1 MNKIIIPKYIYI
13 PNEILNIIFSYC
25 SSDNSK
31 IIKNEK
37 LKFVK
42 IEKIINNSIQEYN
55 FIKQDYI
62 KEDYK
67 EKNIISFKTFWFYN
81 KKITSK
87 L

>member
-1 MNKIIIPKYIYI
+1 MNTIINPKYIIYI

-42 IEKIINNSIQEYN
+42 IEKIINNSIQDYN
-55 FIKQDYI
+55 YSIQN
-62 KEDYK
+62 YK
-67 EKNIISFKTFWFYN
+67 ENNIISFKIFWFYN

>member
-1 MNKIIIPKYIYI
+1 MNTIIIPKYIIYI

-55 FIKQDYI
+55 YLKQ
-62 KEDYK
+62 KYK

>member
-55 FIKQDYI
+55 FIK
-62 KEDYK
+62 EDYK

>member
-1 MNKIIIPKYIYI
+1 MNTIINPKYIIYI

-42 IEKIINNSIQEYN
+42 IEKIINNSIQDYN
-55 FIKQDYI
+55 YSIQN
-62 KEDYK
+62 YK
-67 EKNIISFKTFWFYN
+67 ENNIISFKIFWFYN
-81 KKITSK
+81 KKITCK